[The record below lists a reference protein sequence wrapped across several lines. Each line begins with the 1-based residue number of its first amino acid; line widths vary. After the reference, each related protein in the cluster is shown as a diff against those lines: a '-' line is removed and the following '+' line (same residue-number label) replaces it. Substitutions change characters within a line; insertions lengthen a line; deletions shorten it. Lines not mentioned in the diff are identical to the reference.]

1 MKKHNKKITADDVL
15 KDCYVLKE
23 EQGKLLTTKEAAIY
37 LGLTEK
43 TVRNNYKFLGGFFLL
58 GQYRFSERSLI
69 NALQR
74 QEREMA

>member
-1 MKKHNKKITADDVL
+1 MKNQKQKLTADDVL

-43 TVRNNYKFLGGFFLL
+43 TVRNNYRFLGGFFLL
-58 GQYRFSERSLI
+58 GQYRFPERSLI

-74 QEREMA
+74 QEREVA